1 MSLISLTPINLRCPW
16 KGGGGKADGSS
27 APFAIEQFVLRSR
40 SSKMQDIEGEA
51 YSLDLLISLN
61 ILTLDVT
68 EDDKYIS
75 PNQFKSGQ
83 YLTNTVKQKWKWNM
97 LSHEL
102 VETDV
107 SF

>member
-1 MSLISLTPINLRCPW
+1 
-16 KGGGGKADGSS
+16 
-27 APFAIEQFVLRSR
+27 
-40 SSKMQDIEGEA
+40 MQDIEGIA

-83 YLTNTVKQKWKWNM
+83 YLTNTFDSKTKVKMKHIKP
-97 LSHEL
+97 
-102 VETDV
+102 
-107 SF
+107 